1 MHNFSF
7 SKAEKL
13 KSKSH
18 IDHLFSKGKSITGYP
33 LRLVYVETT
42 FKDNS
47 VIKTGVSVSKRLHK
61 IAVHRNKIKRLMR
74 EAYRL
79 NKPQHF
85 NKTDTTYAIM
95 ILYLSRDKPSLK
107 YLSKKMGLLL
117 KQFNTAISLQ

>member
-13 KSKSH
+13 KSKSQ
-18 IDHLFSKGKSITGYP
+18 IDHLFSKGKSITVYP

-47 VIKTGVSVSKRLHK
+47 VIKIGVSVSKRLHK
-61 IAVHRNKIKRLMR
+61 LAVHRNRIKRLMR

-85 NKTDTTYAIM
+85 NKTKTSYAIM
-95 ILYLSRDKPSLK
+95 ILYLSKDEPSLK
-107 YLSKKMGLLL
+107 YLSKKMALLL
-117 KQFNTAISLQ
+117 KKFNTAISQ

>member
-13 KSKSH
+13 KSKSQ
-18 IDHLFSKGKSITGYP
+18 IDLLFSKGKSITVYP

-61 IAVHRNKIKRLMR
+61 LAVHRNRIKRLMR
-74 EAYRL
+74 EAYRS

-85 NKTDTTYAIM
+85 NETKTAYAIM
-95 ILYLSRDKPSLK
+95 ILYLSKDEPTFEQLSLK
-107 YLSKKMGLLL
+107 MKMLLS
-117 KQFNTAISLQ
+117 QFKSSVD